1 MFLAWAFVLPHRST
15 RVTECERWAQ
25 ADSPQRLHMCS
36 CDGCFHQ
43 EETIIA
49 PCHFTPVITLLQT
62 CVSFRCVTAQS
73 SDCSALA
80 FYLSC
85 LGPWYKKNNNKKN
98 LGLSKCSMWLTLGG
112 EGGEFYEEKLQR
124 LAAVQLTL
132 DCFHDASFLF
142 RCHAGHRQD

>member
-1 MFLAWAFVLPHRST
+1 MLLAWAFLLQHRST

-25 ADSPQRLHMCS
+25 ADSPQRLHMSS

-80 FYLSC
+80 FYR
-85 LGPWYKKNNNKKN
+85 LGPWYKKKN
-98 LGLSKCSMWLTLGG
+98 LGLSKCSIWFDSWRRGWWVLRRKTAEAGRSPINSGLLSWR
-112 EGGEFYEEKLQR
+112 FLP
-124 LAAVQLTL
+124 LLL
-132 DCFHDASFLF
+132 SCWAS
-142 RCHAGHRQD
+142 AGL